1 MMRPVRALPEL
12 LKPLSNPLLATNYL
26 LFFALLGLVIP
37 YLGLFLQGRG
47 FSGEQ
52 IGQVLALFGLTRV
65 ISPNIWAWL
74 ADRLGQ
80 RAFIIKLGSW
90 LSLCCFLPL
99 LFGHS
104 KPLTIAALIGFS
116 FFWTAILPQLEAL
129 TMASLGAE
137 RQRYARLRAW
147 GSLGFIVTSSLA
159 GWLLGDW
166 GSEALVTMGLLLL
179 AGLWLA
185 TLPLRDLN
193 HDMADERN
201 PATNSRWGKPLLL
214 LLAVMF
220 LLQLSHGP
228 YNGFYVLYLL
238 AHQHSSAEAGL
249 LVALGVVAEIVLFF
263 YAAPLL
269 QRFALRHLLWLACG
283 LSLIRWGGI
292 ALAADQLWWLALL
305 QLLHAASFALGHA
318 VAIQWLHSQLSPAHR
333 SRGQALYLSFCFGLA
348 GVCGALFTGSLWQE
362 GAGGPL
368 AFAVAA
374 AIAGLALLLGLLLPE
389 PKL

>member
-1 MMRPVRALPEL
+1 MICPPPVQR
-12 LKPLSNPLLATNYL
+12 PLSKPLLAGNYL

-47 FSGEQ
+47 FNGEQ

-80 RAFIIKLGSW
+80 RAFIIKLGAW
-90 LSLCCFLPL
+90 LSLCSFVPL
-99 LFGHS
+99 LFAS
-104 KPLTIAALIGFS
+104 NKPLTIAALIGFS

-147 GSLGFIVTSSLA
+147 GSLGFILTSSLA
-159 GWLLGDW
+159 GWLLGWW
-166 GSEALVTMGLLLL
+166 GSDALVPLGLLLL
-179 AGLWLA
+179 GGLWLA
-185 TLPLRDLN
+185 TLPLRDLP
-193 HDMADERN
+193 HDTTAEHH
-201 PATNSRWGKPLLL
+201 PASSGHWGRPLLL
-214 LLAVMF
+214 LFLVMF

-238 AHQHSSAEAGL
+238 SHQHSSALAGL

-263 YAAPLL
+263 YAAALL

-283 LSLIRWGGI
+283 LSLVRWAGI
-292 ALAADQLWWLALL
+292 ALAPDHLGWLALL

-333 SRGQALYLSFCFGLA
+333 SRGQAVYLSFCFGLA
-348 GVCGALFTGSLWQE
+348 GVCGALFTGALWQE

-368 AFAVAA
+368 AFTIAA
-374 AIAGLALLLGLLLPE
+374 AVAGLALLLGLLLHE
-389 PKL
+389 PKPD